1 MIQSKFSEN
10 LSNIRMSPIVSIS
23 EEVRRRAPEFKAAT
37 GKDFVLFQ
45 RGEIDFQTPQY
56 IVNATKKAL
65 DSGYTKYP
73 KSGGEDTFKDAVI
86 KKLEYYN
93 KATGFDRENIV
104 CTYGG
109 QESLEL
115 SFKLFEGKKGVGFA
129 PCWSC
134 VLENFVPY
142 CGTDFHQVPL
152 LSDFSIDFD
161 RLDKAL
167 EGASFFYLNTPQ
179 NPTGKL
185 FTKEEVTSIAEL
197 CLKHGAYLISDEAY
211 EAVLFDNET
220 HFSPTSLEYENIIS
234 TFTLSKTYAMTGWRL
249 GYLVTRDKRIPK
261 LLKLGNYTQTAGVT
275 TFLQHAAAE
284 ALNNQEESR
293 RSVGLMVN
301 EFEKRRDF
309 FYEGLKSID
318 GLKVAKPKGGFYF
331 FPDFSAFIPEHISG
345 EERKLYVYNLLMN
358 EGVAT
363 VYGSCF
369 GNYFDDYIRF
379 SFSTTPV
386 HVIEEGLF
394 RMKKIFSGA

>member
-1 MIQSKFSEN
+1 MTDYKFSEN
-10 LSNIRMSPIVSIS
+10 LLNVRMSPIVSIS
-23 EEVRRRAPEFKAAT
+23 EEVRKLAPEFKAKT

-45 RGEIDFQTPQY
+45 RGEIDFPTPKH
-56 IVNATKKAL
+56 IVDAAKNAL
-65 DSGYTKYP
+65 DKGLTKYP
-73 KSGGEDTFKDAVI
+73 KSGGEDIFKEAI
-86 KKLEYYN
+86 INKLQYFN
-93 KATGFDRENIV
+93 NANGFDKDNIV

-152 LSDFSIDFD
+152 GDDFSIDFD
-161 RLDKAL
+161 RLDRAL

-185 FTKEEVTSIAEL
+185 FTKEEVTAIVEL
-197 CLKHGAYLISDEAY
+197 CAKHGAFLISDEAY
-211 EAVLFDNET
+211 EAVVFDGEK

-234 TFTLSKTYAMTGWRL
+234 TFTLSKTFSMTGWRL
-249 GYLVTRDKRIPK
+249 GYLVTRNKQIPK

-275 TFLQHAAAE
+275 TFLQYAAAE
-284 ALNNQEESR
+284 ALNNKDESKKA
-293 RSVGLMVN
+293 LNAMVT
-301 EFEKRRDF
+301 EYEKRRDL
-309 FYEGLKSID
+309 FYDGLSSID
-318 GLKVAKPKGGFYF
+318 GLGVTKPKGGFYF
-331 FPDFSAFIPEHISG
+331 FPDFSNFIPKNISG
-345 EERKLYVYNLLMN
+345 EERKLYIYKLLLN
-358 EGVAT
+358 EGVAA

-369 GNYFDDYIRF
+369 GNYFDDFIRF

-386 HVIEEGLF
+386 ENIKEGLE
-394 RMKKIFSGA
+394 RIKKICA

>member
-1 MIQSKFSEN
+1 MIQHKFSVN
-10 LSNIRMSPIVSIS
+10 LSSIRMSPIVSIS
-23 EEVRRRAPEFKAAT
+23 EEVRKRAPEFKAAT

-56 IVNATKKAL
+56 IVNAAKKAL
-65 DSGYTKYP
+65 DAGYTKYP
-73 KSGGEDTFKDAVI
+73 KSGGEDPFKEAVI
-86 KKLEYYN
+86 SKLAYYN
-93 KATGFDRENIV
+93 KATGFDKENIV

-167 EGASFFYLNTPQ
+167 DGASFFYLNTPQ

-185 FTKEEVTSIAEL
+185 FTREEVTSIAEL

-284 ALNNQEESR
+284 ALNNEEESR
-293 RSVGLMVN
+293 KSVGLMVA

-309 FYEGLKSID
+309 FYEGLKTID

-331 FPDFSAFIPEHISG
+331 FPDFSVFIPKNISG
-345 EERKLYVYNLLMN
+345 EDRKLYIYNLLMN

-386 HVIEEGLF
+386 PVIEEGLF
-394 RMKKIFSGA
+394 RMKKVFSGA

>member
-1 MIQSKFSEN
+1 MTDYKFSEN
-10 LSNIRMSPIVSIS
+10 LLNVRMSPIVSIS
-23 EEVRRRAPEFKAAT
+23 EEVRKIAPEFKAKT
-37 GKDFVLFQ
+37 GKNFVLFQ
-45 RGEIDFQTPQY
+45 RGEIDFPTPNY
-56 IVNATKKAL
+56 IVAAAKRAL
-65 DSGYTKYP
+65 DNGFTKYP
-73 KSGGEDTFKDAVI
+73 KSGGEDIFKEAI
-86 KKLEYYN
+86 INKLQYYN
-93 KATGFDRENIV
+93 NANGFDKDNIV

-152 LSDFSIDFD
+152 NEDFSIDYD

-185 FTKEEVTSIAEL
+185 FTKEEVTSIVEL
-197 CLKHGAYLISDEAY
+197 CIKHDAFLISDEAY
-211 EAVLFDNET
+211 ETVVFDSEK

-234 TFTLSKTYAMTGWRL
+234 TFTLSKTYSMTGWRL
-249 GYLVTRDKRIPK
+249 GYLVTRNKQIPK

-275 TFLQHAAAE
+275 TFLQYAAAE
-284 ALNNQEESR
+284 ALNNKEESQKAINA
-293 RSVGLMVN
+293 MVT
-301 EFEKRRDF
+301 EYEKRRNI
-309 FYEGLKSID
+309 FYEGLSDIN
-318 GLKVAKPKGGFYF
+318 GLSVTKPKGGFYF
-331 FPDFSAFIPEHISG
+331 FPDFSNFIPKNISG
-345 EERKLYVYNLLMN
+345 KERKLYIYKLLIN
-358 EGVAT
+358 EGVAS

-369 GNYFDDYIRF
+369 GNYFDGCIRF

-386 HVIEEGLF
+386 ENILEGVD
-394 RMKKIFSGA
+394 RIKKVCTL

>member
-1 MIQSKFSEN
+1 MTDYKFSEN
-10 LSNIRMSPIVSIS
+10 LLNVRMSPIVSIS
-23 EEVRRRAPEFKAAT
+23 EEVRKLAPEFKAKT

-45 RGEIDFQTPQY
+45 RGEIDFPTPKH
-56 IVNATKKAL
+56 IVDAAKNAL
-65 DSGYTKYP
+65 DKGLTKYP
-73 KSGGEDTFKDAVI
+73 KSGGEDIFKEAI
-86 KKLEYYN
+86 INKLQYFN
-93 KATGFDRENIV
+93 NANGFDKDNIV

-142 CGTDFHQVPL
+142 CRTDFHQVPL
-152 LSDFSIDFD
+152 GDDFSIDFD

-185 FTKEEVTSIAEL
+185 FTKKEVTAIVDL
-197 CLKHGAYLISDEAY
+197 CAKHGAFLISDEAY
-211 EAVLFDNET
+211 EAVVFDGEK

-234 TFTLSKTYAMTGWRL
+234 TFTLSKTFSMTGWRL
-249 GYLVTRDKRIPK
+249 GYLVTRNKQIPK

-275 TFLQHAAAE
+275 TFLQYAAAE
-284 ALNNQEESR
+284 ALNNKDESKKA
-293 RSVGLMVN
+293 LNAMVN
-301 EFEKRRDF
+301 EYEKRRDL
-309 FYEGLKSID
+309 FYEGLSSID
-318 GLKVAKPKGGFYF
+318 GLGVTKPKGGFYF
-331 FPDFSAFIPEHISG
+331 FPDFSNFIPKNISG
-345 EERKLYVYNLLMN
+345 EERKLYIYKLLLN
-358 EGVAT
+358 EGVAS

-369 GNYFDDYIRF
+369 GNYFDDFIRF

-386 HVIEEGLF
+386 ENIKEGLE
-394 RMKKIFSGA
+394 RIKKICA

>member
-1 MIQSKFSEN
+1 MTDYKFSEN
-10 LSNIRMSPIVSIS
+10 LLNVRMSPIVSIS
-23 EEVRRRAPEFKAAT
+23 EEVRKLAPEFKSRT
-37 GKDFVLFQ
+37 GKEFVLFQ
-45 RGEIDFQTPQY
+45 RGEIDFPTPNY
-56 IVNATKKAL
+56 IVEAAKKAL
-65 DSGYTKYP
+65 DKGLTKYP
-73 KSGGEDTFKDAVI
+73 KSGGEDVFKEAI
-86 KKLEYYN
+86 INKLGYFN
-93 KATGFDRENIV
+93 NATGFDNDNIV

-152 LSDFSIDFD
+152 GDDFSIDYD

-185 FTKEEVTSIAEL
+185 FTKEEVTAVVEL
-197 CLKHGAYLISDEAY
+197 CAKHNAFLISDEAY
-211 EAVLFDNET
+211 EAVLFDGEK

-234 TFTLSKTYAMTGWRL
+234 TFTLSKTFSMTGWRL
-249 GYLVTRDKRIPK
+249 GYLVTRNKQIPK

-275 TFLQHAAAE
+275 TFLQYAAAE
-284 ALNNQEESR
+284 ALNNKEESR
-293 RSVGLMVN
+293 KAINAMVT
-301 EFEKRRDF
+301 EYEKRRDL
-309 FYEGLKSID
+309 FYEGLASIE
-318 GLKVAKPKGGFYF
+318 GLGVTKPKGGFYF
-331 FPDFSAFIPEHISG
+331 FPDFSNFIPQNISG
-345 EERKLYVYNLLMN
+345 EERKLYIYKLLLN
-358 EGVAT
+358 EGVAS

-386 HVIEEGLF
+386 ESIKEGLE
-394 RMKKIFSGA
+394 RIKRICE

>member
-1 MIQSKFSEN
+1 MTDYKFSEN
-10 LSNIRMSPIVSIS
+10 LLNVRMSPIVSIS
-23 EEVRRRAPEFKAAT
+23 EEVRKLAPEFKAKT

-45 RGEIDFQTPQY
+45 RGEIDFPTPKY
-56 IVNATKKAL
+56 IVDAAKNAL
-65 DSGYTKYP
+65 DKGLTKYP
-73 KSGGEDTFKDAVI
+73 KSGGEDIFKEAI
-86 KKLEYYN
+86 INKLQYFN
-93 KATGFDRENIV
+93 NANGFDKDNIV

-152 LSDFSIDFD
+152 GEDFSIDFD
-161 RLDKAL
+161 LLDRAL

-185 FTKEEVTSIAEL
+185 FTKEEVSAIVDL
-197 CLKHGAYLISDEAY
+197 CAKHGAFLISDEAY
-211 EAVLFDNET
+211 EAVVFDGEK

-234 TFTLSKTYAMTGWRL
+234 TFTLSKTFSMTGWRL
-249 GYLVTRDKRIPK
+249 GYLVTRNKQIPK

-275 TFLQHAAAE
+275 TFLQYAAAE
-284 ALNNQEESR
+284 ALNNKDESKKA
-293 RSVGLMVN
+293 LNAMVT
-301 EFEKRRDF
+301 EYEKRRDL
-309 FYEGLKSID
+309 FYEGLSSID
-318 GLKVAKPKGGFYF
+318 GLGVTKPKGGFYF
-331 FPDFSAFIPEHISG
+331 FPDFSNFIPKNISG
-345 EERKLYVYNLLMN
+345 EERKLYIYKLLLN
-358 EGVAT
+358 EGVAS

-369 GNYFDDYIRF
+369 GNYFDDFIRF

-386 HVIEEGLF
+386 ENIKEGLE
-394 RMKKIFSGA
+394 RIKKICA

>member
-1 MIQSKFSEN
+1 MIQYKFSEN

-23 EEVRRRAPEFKAAT
+23 EEVRKRAPEFKAAT

-56 IVNATKKAL
+56 IVNAAKEAL
-65 DSGYTKYP
+65 DAGYTKYP
-73 KSGGEDTFKDAVI
+73 KSGGEDPFKEAVI

-93 KATGFDRENIV
+93 KATGFDKENIV

-167 EGASFFYLNTPQ
+167 DGASFFYLNTPQ

-197 CLKHGAYLISDEAY
+197 CLKHSAYLISDEAY

-284 ALNNQEESR
+284 ALNNEEESR
-293 RSVGLMVN
+293 KSVGLMVT

-309 FYEGLKSID
+309 FFEGLKSID
-318 GLKVAKPKGGFYF
+318 GLKVTKPKGGFYF
-331 FPDFSAFIPEHISG
+331 FPDFSAFIPKNIFG

-386 HVIEEGLF
+386 PVIEEGLF
-394 RMKKIFSGA
+394 RMKKVFSGA

>member
-1 MIQSKFSEN
+1 MTDYKFSEN
-10 LSNIRMSPIVSIS
+10 LLNVRMSPIVSIS
-23 EEVRRRAPEFKAAT
+23 EEVRKLAPEFKAKT

-45 RGEIDFQTPQY
+45 RGEIDFPTPKY
-56 IVNATKKAL
+56 IVDAAKNAL
-65 DSGYTKYP
+65 DKGLTKYP
-73 KSGGEDTFKDAVI
+73 KSGGEDIFKEAI
-86 KKLEYYN
+86 INKLQYFN
-93 KATGFDRENIV
+93 NANGFDKDNIV

-152 LSDFSIDFD
+152 GEDFSIDFD
-161 RLDKAL
+161 LLDRAL

-185 FTKEEVTSIAEL
+185 FTKEEVSAIVDL
-197 CLKHGAYLISDEAY
+197 CAKHGAFLISDEAY
-211 EAVLFDNET
+211 EAVVFDGEK

-234 TFTLSKTYAMTGWRL
+234 TFTLSKTFSMTGWRL
-249 GYLVTRDKRIPK
+249 GYLVTRNKQIPQ

-275 TFLQHAAAE
+275 TFLQYAAAE
-284 ALNNQEESR
+284 ALNNKDESKKA
-293 RSVGLMVN
+293 LNAMVT
-301 EFEKRRDF
+301 EYEKRRDL
-309 FYEGLKSID
+309 FYEGLSSID
-318 GLKVAKPKGGFYF
+318 GLGVTKPKGGFYF
-331 FPDFSAFIPEHISG
+331 FPDFSNFIPKNISG
-345 EERKLYVYNLLMN
+345 EERKLYIYKLLLN
-358 EGVAT
+358 EGVAS

-369 GNYFDDYIRF
+369 GNYFDDFIRF

-386 HVIEEGLF
+386 ENIKEGLE
-394 RMKKIFSGA
+394 RIKKICA

>member
-1 MIQSKFSEN
+1 MNNNKFSEN
-10 LSNIRMSPIVSIS
+10 LLNVRMSPIVSIS
-23 EEVRRRAPEFKAAT
+23 EEVRKRAPEFKSAT

-56 IVNATKKAL
+56 IVDAAKKAL
-65 DSGYTKYP
+65 DGGYTKYP
-73 KSGGEDTFKDAVI
+73 KSGGEDIFKDAIINKI
-86 KKLEYYN
+86 KYFN
-93 KATGFDRENIV
+93 NATGFDKDNIV

-152 LSDFSIDFD
+152 ESDFSIDFD
-161 RLDKAL
+161 KLDKAL
-167 EGASFFYLNTPQ
+167 KGATFFYLNTPQ

-185 FTKEEVTSIAEL
+185 FTKEEVTAIAEL
-197 CLKHGAYLISDEAY
+197 CVKHGAFLISDEAY
-211 EAVLFDNET
+211 EAVVFDNEK

-249 GYLVTRDKRIPK
+249 GYLVTRNKQIPK

-275 TFLQHAAAE
+275 TFLQYAAAE
-284 ALNNQEESR
+284 ALNNREESQKAIDR
-293 RSVGLMVN
+293 MIT
-301 EFEKRRDF
+301 EFTKRRNL
-309 FYEGLKSID
+309 FYDGLSQIEGL
-318 GLKVAKPKGGFYF
+318 GVTKPKGGFYF
-331 FPDFSAFIPEHISG
+331 FPNFSEFIPANISG
-345 EERKLYVYNLLMN
+345 EERKLYIYNLLLK
-358 EGVAT
+358 EGVAS

-386 HVIEEGLF
+386 PIIEEGLE
-394 RMKKIFSGA
+394 RMKNIFLKK

>member
-1 MIQSKFSEN
+1 MTDHKFSEN
-10 LSNIRMSPIVSIS
+10 LLNVRMSPIVSIS
-23 EEVRRRAPEFKAAT
+23 EEVRKLAPEFKAKT

-45 RGEIDFQTPQY
+45 RGEIDFNTPQY
-56 IVNATKKAL
+56 IVEAAKKAL
-65 DSGYTKYP
+65 DKGLTKYP
-73 KSGGEDTFKDAVI
+73 KSGGEDLYKEAI
-86 KKLEYYN
+86 INKLNYFN
-93 KATGFDRENIV
+93 NASGFDKENIV

-109 QESLEL
+109 QEALEL

-152 LSDFSIDFD
+152 GEDFSIDYD

-185 FTKEEVTSIAEL
+185 FTKEEVTAIVEL
-197 CLKHGAYLISDEAY
+197 CAKHNAFLISDEAY
-211 EAVLFDNET
+211 EAVLFDGEK

-234 TFTLSKTYAMTGWRL
+234 TFTLSKTFSMTGWRL
-249 GYLVTRDKRIPK
+249 GYLVTRNKEIPK

-275 TFLQHAAAE
+275 TFLQYAAAE
-284 ALNNQEESR
+284 ALNNREESQKAINT
-293 RSVGLMVN
+293 MVT
-301 EFEKRRDF
+301 EYEKRRNV
-309 FYEGLKSID
+309 FYGGLASID
-318 GLKVAKPKGGFYF
+318 GLRVTKPKGGFYF
-331 FPDFSAFIPEHISG
+331 FPDFSNFIPKNITG
-345 EERKLYVYNLLMN
+345 EERRLYIYKLLLN
-358 EGVAT
+358 EGVAS

-386 HVIEEGLF
+386 ESIKEGLE
-394 RMKKIFSGA
+394 RIKKICE